1 MPCHKAVSNGCEE
14 TLGAGMRGWLRST
27 LNHRTMAIISN
38 ASMGRLAALIDP
50 VKALQTE

>member
-1 MPCHKAVSNGCEE
+1 
-14 TLGAGMRGWLRST
+14 
-27 LNHRTMAIISN
+27 MAIISN